1 MRGNMKKVTAQEAV
15 ASIQDGAVIMV
26 GGFMSN
32 GTPECLIDALLEKGV
47 KDLTIIGND
56 SGTVG
61 TGIGRLVAAG
71 VVKKIIASHIGLN
84 PVTGQ
89 LMNEGKMEVQL
100 VPQGTLAECIR
111 AAGAG
116 LGGVLIP
123 TGVGTE
129 IEEGKEKIAVDG
141 RTYLLEKPLK
151 ADVALIRASIADEK
165 GNIFYKGTTRNFNP
179 IMATA
184 ADLVIASAEE
194 IVPVG
199 GIEPEN
205 VVTPGI
211 FVDYL
216 VGGEPY
222 VG

>member
-1 MRGNMKKVTAQEAV
+1 MKKVTAQEAV

-32 GTPECLIDALLEKGV
+32 GTPEILIDAILEKGI
-47 KDLTIIGND
+47 KDLTVIGND
-56 SGTVG
+56 SGTPD

-71 VVKKIIASHIGLN
+71 VVKKVIASHIGLN
-84 PVTGQ
+84 PLAGKR
-89 LMNEGKMEVQL
+89 MNEGRMEVQL
-100 VPQGTLAECIR
+100 VPQGTLAEQIR
-111 AAGAG
+111 AGGAG

-129 IEEGKEKIAVDG
+129 IEEGKQKVEVDG
-141 RTYLLEKPLK
+141 KTYLLEKPLK

-184 ADLVIASAEE
+184 AELVIAAAEE
-194 IVPVG
+194 IVAAG
-199 GIEPEN
+199 EIEAEN
-205 VVTPGI
+205 VVTPGL

-222 VG
+222 VR

>member
-1 MRGNMKKVTAQEAV
+1 MKKVTAKEAV

-32 GTPECLIDALLEKGV
+32 GTPEILIDAILEKGI
-47 KDLTIIGND
+47 KDLTVIGND
-56 SGTVG
+56 SGTPD

-71 VVKKIIASHIGLN
+71 VVKKVIASHIGLN
-84 PVTGQ
+84 PLAGK

-100 VPQGTLAECIR
+100 VPQGTLAEQIR
-111 AAGAG
+111 AGGAG

-129 IEEGKEKIAVDG
+129 IEVGKEKIEVDG
-141 RTYLLEKPLK
+141 KTYLLEKPIK

-184 ADLVIASAEE
+184 AELVIAAAEE
-194 IVPVG
+194 IVEAG
-199 GIEPEN
+199 EIQAEN

-222 VG
+222 VR

>member
-1 MRGNMKKVTAQEAV
+1 MKKVSAKEAV
-15 ASIQDGAVIMV
+15 ASIQDGAVIMI

-32 GTPECLIDALLEKGV
+32 GTPEILIDALLEKGV

-56 SGTVG
+56 SGTID

-71 VVKKIIASHIGLN
+71 VVKKVIASHIGLN
-84 PVTGQ
+84 PLTGK
-89 LMNEGKMEVQL
+89 LMNEGKLTVEL
-100 VPQGTLAECIR
+100 IPQGTLAEKIR
-111 AAGAG
+111 AGGAG

-123 TGVGTE
+123 TGIGTE
-129 IEEGKEKIAVDG
+129 VENGKQKVEAEGK
-141 RTYLLEKPLK
+141 TYLLETPMK
-151 ADVALIRASIADEK
+151 ADVALIRASTADEK

-184 ADLVIASAEE
+184 AELVIAAAEE

-199 GIEPEN
+199 EIEAEN
-205 VVTPGI
+205 IVTPGI

-216 VGGEPY
+216 VGGEPH

>member
-1 MRGNMKKVTAQEAV
+1 MKKVTAQEAI

-32 GTPECLIDALLEKGV
+32 GTPEILIDAILEKGI
-47 KDLTIIGND
+47 KDLTVIGND
-56 SGTVG
+56 SGTPD

-71 VVKKIIASHIGLN
+71 VVKKVIASHIGLN
-84 PVTGQ
+84 PLAGK

-100 VPQGTLAECIR
+100 VPQGTLAEQIR
-111 AAGAG
+111 AGGAG
-116 LGGVLIP
+116 LGGILIP

-129 IEEGKEKIAVDG
+129 IEEGKQKIEVDG
-141 RTYLLEKPLK
+141 KTYLLEKPIK
-151 ADVALIRASIADEK
+151 ADVALIRASVADEK

-184 ADLVIASAEE
+184 AELVIAAAEE
-194 IVPVG
+194 IVAAG
-199 GIEPEN
+199 EIQAEN

-222 VG
+222 VR